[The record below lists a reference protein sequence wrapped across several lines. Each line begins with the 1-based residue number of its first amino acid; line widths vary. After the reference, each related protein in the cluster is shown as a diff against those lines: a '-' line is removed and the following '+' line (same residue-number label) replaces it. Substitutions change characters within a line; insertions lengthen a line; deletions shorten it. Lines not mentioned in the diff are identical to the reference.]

1 MTFFV
6 GLFQVP
12 KVPSHRESDNALA
25 LLCDLNLKIYKL
37 SSFSCTLCR
46 KLVDSDFED
55 MQLVKS
61 AMKRI
66 KVA

>member
-1 MTFFV
+1 M
-6 GLFQVP
+6 Q
-12 KVPSHRESDNALA
+12 
-25 LLCDLNLKIYKL
+25 LLSPTVC
-37 SSFSCTLCR
+37 S

-66 KVA
+66 KVSKIELDDSFVVI